1 MDQSSRQTTAG
12 PDQSMIS
19 EMEQALPTAK
29 RQQDRAEYER
39 RKQEEEEMK
48 RMIEEERQR
57 QLDQYGGVEDN
68 LKAIPIQKILEFKMK
83 KKQESM
89 QESMSRTM
97 MSQQNLNQPV
107 ISGNTL
113 MGTSMQTGLARTQ
126 TTVGAPQT
134 LGSQ

>member
-1 MDQSSRQTTAG
+1 
-12 PDQSMIS
+12 MIS

-89 QESMSRTM
+89 QESLSRTM
-97 MSQQNLNQPV
+97 TSQQNLNQPV

-113 MGTSMQTGLARTQ
+113 MG
-126 TTVGAPQT
+126 
-134 LGSQ
+134 